1 MASLLLCPPRNKA
14 SLEHTMDIIESVMVC
29 MLVALVLAT
38 ITARWAGNEPRDV
51 GLLAALTALWG
62 AGTAAAVLAS

>member
-1 MASLLLCPPRNKA
+1 
-14 SLEHTMDIIESVMVC
+14 MDIIESVMVC

>member
-1 MASLLLCPPRNKA
+1 
-14 SLEHTMDIIESVMVC
+14 MDIIESVMVC

-38 ITARWAGNEPRDV
+38 ITAWWAGNETRDV

-62 AGTAAAVLAS
+62 AGTAAAVLAG